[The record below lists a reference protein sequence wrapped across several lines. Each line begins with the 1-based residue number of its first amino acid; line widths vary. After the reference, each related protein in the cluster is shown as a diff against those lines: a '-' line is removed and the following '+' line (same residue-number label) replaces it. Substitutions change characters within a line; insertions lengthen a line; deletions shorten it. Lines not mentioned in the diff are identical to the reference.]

1 MIERAETNPN
11 YETLHSEQPDLN
23 NRMQKYE
30 TYQSDEQNISPVQTR
45 QIILEESKNED
56 GAMTGVQ

>member
-30 TYQSDEQNISPVQTR
+30 TYQSDEQNISQVQTR
-45 QIILEESKNED
+45 HIILEESKNED
-56 GAMTGVQ
+56 GAITGAQ